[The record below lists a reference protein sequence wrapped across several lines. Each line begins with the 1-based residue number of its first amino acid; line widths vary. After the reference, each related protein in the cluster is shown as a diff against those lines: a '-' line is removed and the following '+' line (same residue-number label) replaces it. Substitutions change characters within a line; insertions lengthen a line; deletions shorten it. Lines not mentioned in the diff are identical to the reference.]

1 MDDSF
6 AEKALGCKKAAEIP
20 SKVEEIVTNEINN
33 QIHTLVKIRLFNKL
47 EDLLTYD
54 IPPTLL
60 KREVDALK
68 QETKKLKDSE
78 SESLDSDYCERFAL
92 RRIKIGLL
100 LSEYAKNHKIQVTND
115 DIKEAILHK
124 AKSMPYLA
132 QQIIKLYN
140 TNEDARNSLM
150 GTILEEKAVR
160 KIIDV
165 EIAATEKEYS
175 IKELDASLEKEQEVL
190 LSSAS

>member
-1 MDDSF
+1 M
-6 AEKALGCKKAAEIP
+6 
-20 SKVEEIVTNEINN
+20 
-33 QIHTLVKIRLFNKL
+33 
-47 EDLLTYD
+47 
-54 IPPTLL
+54 
-60 KREVDALK
+60 
-68 QETKKLKDSE
+68 
-78 SESLDSDYCERFAL
+78 
-92 RRIKIGLL
+92 
-100 LSEYAKNHKIQVTND
+100 
-115 DIKEAILHK
+115 HK